1 MGLLE
6 IYKKSI
12 DLIKNHIIDSLLYGI
27 IFYILWILLFLIPLL
42 GAIIFS
48 YFYPRLSK
56 WYYTKVTGDNIN
68 PDYKTSSKSLLIPT
82 LLASIGITIIFA
94 LLISILMNL
103 PLTLTNMLN
112 TSNLQQLILTGL
124 SNSHILTYALV
135 DMIVSIILLMIGGIA
150 WLLLLYSIYG
160 SILGKVNK
168 FSIYFEK
175 SLILLGYILLYTII
189 ASVILFII
197 YIIYALAISISY
209 GMLIFFFLLTI
220 FVVPTVTLI
229 ALLKAKEL

>member
-1 MGLLE
+1 MVVD
-6 IYKKSI
+6 IYKRAFDYMRKNFADSI
-12 DLIKNHIIDSLLYGI
+12 LFIISTAVLGFLSIALPILGVI
-27 IFYILWILLFLIPLL
+27 IY
-42 GAIIFS
+42 S
-48 YFYPRLSK
+48 YFYPNVVA

-68 PDYKTSSKSLLIPT
+68 PDYKTAFLSLLIPN
-82 LLASIGITIIFA
+82 LLASIGIIYMLYGITSVSVGSSASAGYTNLFGLTSYQYLSYNPTLIIVEWA
-94 LLISILMNL
+94 IIIISMIL
-103 PLTLTNMLN
+103 
-112 TSNLQQLILTGL
+112 
-124 SNSHILTYALV
+124 
-135 DMIVSIILLMIGGIA
+135 SI
-150 WLLLLYSIYG
+150 LLLYTFYG

-168 FSIYFEK
+168 FSVYFEK

>member
-1 MGLLE
+1 MVVD
-6 IYKKSI
+6 IYKRAFEYMRKNFADSI
-12 DLIKNHIIDSLLYGI
+12 LFIISTAVLGFLSIALPILGVI
-27 IFYILWILLFLIPLL
+27 IY
-42 GAIIFS
+42 S
-48 YFYPRLSK
+48 YFYPNVVA

-68 PDYKTSSKSLLIPT
+68 PDYKTAFLSLLIPN
-82 LLASIGITIIFA
+82 LLASIGIIYILYGITSASFGSSA
-94 LLISILMNL
+94 SIGYMNL
-103 PLTLTNMLN
+103 FG
-112 TSNLQQLILTGL
+112 LTGYQYISYNPTL
-124 SNSHILTYALV
+124 I
-135 DMIVSIILLMIGGIA
+135 IVEWAIIIISIILSI
-150 WLLLLYSIYG
+150 LLLYTFYG

-168 FSIYFEK
+168 FSVYFEK

-209 GMLIFFFLLTI
+209 GMLIFFILLTI

>member
-12 DLIKNHIIDSLLYGI
+12 DFVKNHIIESLLYGI
-27 IFYILWILLFLIPLL
+27 SFYILWILIFLIPII

-82 LLASIGITIIFA
+82 ILASIGITIIFA

-150 WLLLLYSIYG
+150 WLLLLYTIYG

-168 FSIYFEK
+168 LLIDVDK
-175 SLILLGYILLYTII
+175 SLILFTYWLVFYIVAGIILSIISGIFSLIFPLLGSII
-189 ASVILFII
+189 
-197 YIIYALAISISY
+197 LAILNIIVVY
-209 GMLIFFFLLTI
+209 PALNLIL
-220 FVVPTVTLI
+220 
-229 ALLKAKEL
+229 LLKAKEL